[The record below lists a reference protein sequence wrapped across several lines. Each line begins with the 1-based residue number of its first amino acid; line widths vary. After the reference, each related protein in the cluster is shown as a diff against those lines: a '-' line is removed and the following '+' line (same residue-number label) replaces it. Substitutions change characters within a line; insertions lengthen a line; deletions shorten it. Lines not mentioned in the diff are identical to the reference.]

1 MLDLNGKNS
10 IASEIAR
17 KEITSQVMLPFP
29 LNLKNTNDSTHSRIS
44 GNILVPRD
52 GPNFLDSRVF
62 TFTCL
67 QHAPKKLLDG
77 IYECICSLNISTI
90 AAANRSLCKA
100 VSKGMCSAT
109 CVGELYEERRAA
121 AEKYAMHR
129 RRTTEKNRRKER
141 LHRIH
146 DTWRNSTA
154 CNLIQP
160 LGS

>member
-17 KEITSQVMLPFP
+17 KEITSHVMLSFP
-29 LNLKNTNDSTHSRIS
+29 LNLKNTNDSTRSRIS
-44 GNILVPRD
+44 ASILIPRD
-52 GPNFLDSRVF
+52 APNFLDSRVF
-62 TFTCL
+62 AFACL

-77 IYECICSLNISTI
+77 IYERICSLNISTI
-90 AAANRSLCKA
+90 VAANRSLCKT
-100 VSKGMCSAT
+100 VPKGMCSAT
-109 CVGELYEERRAA
+109 RFGELYEERRGAA
-121 AEKYAMHR
+121 GKYAMYR